1 MTYDEKPAWLVNY
14 FRLTGSINLVKLT
27 SAILNI
33 LVNLNSWIYN
43 KNGQI
48 TKYEGVNKADLDTPF
63 GFYYAERAKRLDIHQ
78 DILNSS

>member
-1 MTYDEKPAWLVNY
+1 MTYDEKTAWLVNY

-33 LVNLNSWIYN
+33 LVNLNGWIYN

-48 TKYEGVNKADLDTPF
+48 TKYEGVNKADLYTLF
-63 GFYYAERAKRLDIHQ
+63 GFYYAEGAKRLEE
-78 DILNSS
+78 